1 MEIRFANEN
10 DFSTILEKIDLF
22 FGKEKGYFTALVPT
36 LYREGYNSFRNH
48 IVAISNNQIVGVLA
62 FKNKY
67 LLLDKTKYKI
77 SVLGTICVD
86 KNFRNQ
92 GVMSE
97 MINYLFQNNGNIDC
111 YALIGNPL
119 LYGRFGFVKVQ
130 DSLLYNVVGDNA
142 YFDFEKITNDSDLS
156 FAKELYN
163 SKKNRVLRDSFVNHL
178 LMWNNEAYKIK
189 SGTIEIGY
197 LIYNPRMRIIEEIE
211 LIKDDF
217 IVNAIKSF
225 SCVKKE
231 TMRMKINK
239 HNIDKQ
245 RYFSS
250 FISERFEEKLLIKTS
265 KKELENLFVLNADMI

>member
-48 IVAISNNQIVGVLA
+48 VVAISNDKIVGVLA

-119 LYGRFGFVKVQ
+119 LYGRFGFKKVQ
-130 DSLLYNVVGDNA
+130 DSVLYDIVGDNIF
-142 YFDFEKITNDSDLS
+142 FDFEKIECNSSID
-156 FAKELYN
+156 FIKELYN

-189 SGTIEIGY
+189 SDSTEIGY
-197 LIYNPRMRIIEEIE
+197 LIYNPKKNIIEEIE
-211 LIKDDF
+211 LIKDDY
-217 IVNAIKSF
+217 IVDAVKSF
-225 SCVKKE
+225 SCLKKE
-231 TMRMKINK
+231 TMKIKINK

-265 KKELENLFVLNADMI
+265 KKELENLFVLSADMI

>member
-119 LYGRFGFVKVQ
+119 LYGRFGFKKVQ
-130 DSLLYNVVGDNA
+130 DSFLYEIVGDNIF
-142 YFDFEKITNDSDLS
+142 FDFEKIECNSSID
-156 FAKELYN
+156 FIKELYN

-189 SGTIEIGY
+189 SDSTEIGY
-197 LIYNPRMRIIEEIE
+197 LIYNPKNNIIEEIE

-217 IVNAIKSF
+217 LVNAIKSF

-265 KKELENLFVLNADMI
+265 KKELENLFVLSSDMI

>member
-10 DFSTILEKIDLF
+10 EFSSILECIDLF
-22 FGKEKGYFTALVPT
+22 FEKDKGYFKSLVPT

-67 LLLDKTKYKI
+67 LLLDKAKYKI
-77 SVLGTICVD
+77 SVLGTICVHKD
-86 KNFRNQ
+86 YRNQ
-92 GVMSE
+92 GIMSE

-119 LYGRFGFVKVQ
+119 LYGRFGFKKVQ
-130 DSLLYNVVGDNA
+130 DSILYDIVGDNIF
-142 YFDFEKITNDSDLS
+142 FDFEKIECNSSID
-156 FAKELYN
+156 FIKELYN

-189 SGTIEIGY
+189 SDSTEIGY
-197 LIYNPRMRIIEEIE
+197 LIYNPKKNIIEEIE

-217 IVNAIKSF
+217 IVDAIKSF
-225 SCVKKE
+225 SCLKKE
-231 TMRMKINK
+231 TMKIKINNHNMDK
-239 HNIDKQ
+239 HC
-245 RYFSS
+245 YFST
-250 FISERFEEKLLIKTS
+250 FPNKNYEEKLLIKTS
-265 KKELENLFVLNADMI
+265 KKELEKLFILSADMI